1 MNWSKTIKKYREKA
15 IITQAELAKKLGVGV
30 NNISRWERGHFEPT
44 IETKRKLKALFDEA
58 GIEGEE

>member
-1 MNWSKTIKKYREKA
+1 MNWAKTIKKYRDKT
-15 IITQAELAKKLGVGV
+15 IITQAELAKKLEVGA